1 MSFVSIIIP
10 VYNTKDYLSRCI
22 ESVLNQSYFDFE
34 LLLVDDGSTDGSGE
48 ICDSYSK
55 KDSRVRVFHKENG
68 GVSSARNYGLDQA
81 SGEWVYFVDSD
92 DELLPGGLQVL
103 VDSVDDDIDI
113 VMGGYEKCELN
124 GEVVKY
130 YTGVIRHIK
139 MDKKESIK
147 TLYQKYSY
155 YYPYLGWM
163 CLRMFRNSVIKREN
177 LRFDIDLRI
186 KEDTLFTAKYICRSN
201 GITCFVTT
209 SVYAYYMREDSA
221 MGAWRR
227 GFDYKYLDSLSAL
240 AKIKNEINRFFPS
253 FSESVFIA
261 KEGIWGRYKEILS
274 RMKLNGIEDEDIR
287 KTMKTI
293 IKKEMGVIPFFL
305 IRKKIRNLKRKWC
318 R

>member
-10 VYNTKDYLSRCI
+10 VFNTKPFLPRSI
-22 ESVLNQSYFDFE
+22 ESVLTQSFDDFE
-34 LLLVDDGSTDGSGE
+34 LLLVDDGSFDGSGE
-48 ICDSYSK
+48 ICDAYSE

-68 GVSSARNYGLDQA
+68 GVSSARNFGLEQA
-81 SGEWVYFVDSD
+81 TGEWVYFVDSD

-103 VDSVDDDIDI
+103 VDCIDDDVDI
-113 VMGGYEKCELN
+113 VMGGYESYEFDGRVIKHYN
-124 GEVVKY
+124 GE
-130 YTGVIRHIK
+130 IRHIR

-147 TLYQKYSY
+147 TLYRKYSC

-163 CLRMFRNSVIKREN
+163 WLRMFRNSIIKREN
-177 LRFDIDLRI
+177 LHFDTEIRI
-186 KEDTLFTAKYICRSN
+186 KEDTLFTAEYICRSN
-201 GITCFVTT
+201 GITCFVTS
-209 SVYAYYMREDSA
+209 SVYDYYWRDGSA

-240 AKIKNEINRFFPS
+240 VKIKDEINRFFPS

-261 KEGIWGRYKEILS
+261 KEGIWARYKEILL
-274 RMKLNGIEDEDIR
+274 RMEMNGIEDENLR
-287 KTMKTI
+287 QTMKTV
-293 IKKEMGVIPFFL
+293 IKKGLGFIPFFL

>member
-22 ESVLNQSYFDFE
+22 ESVLNQSYVDFE

-55 KDSRVRVFHKENG
+55 KDPRVCVFHKENG
-68 GVSSARNYGLDQA
+68 GVSSARNLGLSYA

-92 DELLPGGLQVL
+92 DELLPDGLQVL
-103 VDSVDDDIDI
+103 VDCVNEDTDL
-113 VMGGYEKCELN
+113 VMGGYESCEYDRGRCKHYD
-124 GEVVKY
+124 GE
-130 YTGVIRHIK
+130 IRRIR

-147 TLYQKYSY
+147 TLYRKYSC

-163 CLRMFRNSVIKREN
+163 WLRMFRNSIIRREN
-177 LRFDIDLRI
+177 LHFDTSIRI
-186 KEDTLFTAKYICRSN
+186 KEDTLFTAEYICRSN

-209 SVYAYYMREDSA
+209 SVYVYYWREDSA

-240 AKIKNEINRFFPS
+240 VKIKDEINRFFPS
-253 FSESVFIA
+253 CSESVFVA
-261 KEGIWGRYKEILS
+261 KEGIWSRYKEILL
-274 RMKLNGIEDEDIR
+274 RMELNGIDDKDLR
-287 KTMKTI
+287 QTMKNI
-293 IKKEMGVIPFFL
+293 INKEIGLIPFFL
-305 IRKKIRNLKRKWC
+305 IRKKIRNLKRKWY